1 MQRPVVARQLLVA
14 QLLTAPPER
23 PRPHGARPACQDAI
37 AGHELAVVR
46 EVPKI
51 EVEEVVRE
59 VVKLNKEVRE
69 RTVEVLLSFF
79 ELPEKTPVA

>member
-1 MQRPVVARQLLVA
+1 MVDRIV
-14 QLLTAPPER
+14 
-23 PRPHGARPACQDAI
+23 
-37 AGHELAVVR
+37 ELPQVQHVVR

-69 RTVEVLLSFF
+69 RTVEVLLSFS

>member
-1 MQRPVVARQLLVA
+1 MVDRIV
-14 QLLTAPPER
+14 
-23 PRPHGARPACQDAI
+23 
-37 AGHELAVVR
+37 ELPQVQHVVR

-69 RTVEVLLSFF
+69 RTVEVFFSFF